1 MCSTPFWFRNHL
13 GYKKVICRMCG
24 HGREAHTQRRAC
36 DSTFWLDFRVDF
48 STEYLHTRT
57 FKYCGMQTIL
67 FCESKESHNKS
78 LCSKWQQAVNWKLYI
93 SKICVYCVRAQK
105 VCILSGKWECDEHVS
120 RSHRSQS
127 RKEWIFFYS
136 IIWIGSSLRVYGN
149 PIYSS
154 DSNWL
159 VYTVKSNVIGPFIK
173 PNATIGMD
181 ERKQFNY
188 TKVNIVHVY
197 VIAVS
202 ASVFRTGITA
212 GTNWICVIH
221 FDAMVYRWNLGK
233 SIDED

>member
-1 MCSTPFWFRNHL
+1 MFIACAHKKFAYWVENGNAMNMFLGLIVPNPEQRGFFLFYHLDRVISTCLWESNL
-13 GYKKVICRMCG
+13 LI
-24 HGREAHTQRRAC
+24 
-36 DSTFWLDFRVDF
+36 ST
-48 STEYLHTRT
+48 
-57 FKYCGMQTIL
+57 
-67 FCESKESHNKS
+67 
-78 LCSKWQQAVNWKLYI
+78 
-93 SKICVYCVRAQK
+93 
-105 VCILSGKWECDEHVS
+105 
-120 RSHRSQS
+120 
-127 RKEWIFFYS
+127 
-136 IIWIGSSLRVYGN
+136 
-149 PIYSS
+149 
-154 DSNWL
+154 SNWL

-212 GTNWICVIH
+212 ETNWICVIH